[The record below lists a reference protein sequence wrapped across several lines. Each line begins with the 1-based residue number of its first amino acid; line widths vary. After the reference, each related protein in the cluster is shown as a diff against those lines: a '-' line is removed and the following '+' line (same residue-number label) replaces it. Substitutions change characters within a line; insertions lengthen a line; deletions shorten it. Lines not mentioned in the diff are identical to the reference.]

1 VSQARRLPAA
11 PDGILS
17 PMPPSTWDAVAAA
30 AVAALVAVC
39 LTPLAVRLAHRI
51 GAVDEPRARGLSDRP
66 MPRLGGVAIFAGVL
80 VAALLFLPLEGS
92 FGAIVAGAAIITV
105 IGALDDVFELT
116 APIKLAGQAAAA
128 LVPVLEGVRV
138 EDFTLPFVHRV
149 ELGDLGVPLTVLGIV
164 LIMNVVNFSD
174 GVDGLAAGVCAIAA
188 AAFVVIAFDL
198 ERANAAVLAAIIA
211 GAALGFLVHNFH
223 PATVFMGDCG
233 SNLLGLLLACVAVE
247 GTVKTQAVLA
257 LVLPLVVLAV
267 PFLDTTFVVLK
278 RLKYRKPI
286 YEADREHF
294 HHRMD
299 RIGFSTRQTVLYLYA
314 WTLMLAGL
322 AIALRFVPYSDD
334 GGRLHAG
341 WTAVIASLGVVA
353 IIASAYLVYVLEILK
368 FKRLNAIR
376 LRRVKPGASE
386 EEIDRDVA
394 ERLETGEFDAVRRET
409 EEFERL
415 GS

>member
-1 VSQARRLPAA
+1 M
-11 PDGILS
+11 
-17 PMPPSTWDAVAAA
+17 PMAPSTWDAVAAA
-30 AVAALVAVC
+30 AVAAVVVVC
-39 LTPLAVRLAHRI
+39 LTPLAVRLARRL

-66 MPRLGGVAIFAGVL
+66 MPRLGGVAIFGGV
-80 VAALLFLPLEGS
+80 VAAAALYLPLDGR
-92 FGAIVAGAAIITV
+92 FGAILLGAAIITAVGV
-105 IGALDDVFELT
+105 IDDIFELS
-116 APIKLAGQAAAA
+116 APVKLLGQTAAA
-128 LVPVLEGVRV
+128 LAPVLDGVRV
-138 EDFTLPFVHRV
+138 ADFTLPFVHRV
-149 ELGDLGVPLTVLGIV
+149 ELGDLGIPLTVAGIV

-257 LVLPLVVLAV
+257 LVLPLIVLAV

-278 RLKYRKPI
+278 RLKYRRPV
-286 YEADREHF
+286 YLADREHF

-299 RIGFSTRQTVLYLYA
+299 RIGFSTRRTVVYLYS

-322 AIALRFVPYSDD
+322 AIALRFVPYSDN

-341 WTAVIASLGVVA
+341 WTALMGGLGLIAVIASV
-353 IIASAYLVYVLEILK
+353 YLVYVLEILK
-368 FKRLNAIR
+368 FKRLDTIR
-376 LRRVKPGASE
+376 LRRIRPDASE
-386 EEIDRDVA
+386 REIDEDVA
-394 ERLETGEFDAVRRET
+394 ARLETGEFEAVRGET
-409 EEFERL
+409 EEFERVR
-415 GS
+415 S

>member
-1 VSQARRLPAA
+1 M
-11 PDGILS
+11 LS
-17 PMPPSTWDAVAAA
+17 AMAPSTWDAVAAA
-30 AVAALVAVC
+30 TVAALVAVC
-39 LTPLAVRLAHRI
+39 LTPLAVRLAHRV

-80 VAALLFLPLEGS
+80 VSAILFLPLDGR
-92 FGAIVAGAAIITV
+92 FGAIIAGAAVITIV
-105 IGALDDVFELT
+105 GALDDVFELS
-116 APIKLAGQAAAA
+116 APVKLAGQCAAA
-128 LVPVLEGVRV
+128 LIPVTEGVRV
-138 EDFTLPFVHRV
+138 ENFTLPFVHRV
-149 ELGDLGVPLTVLGIV
+149 ELGDLGIPLTVIGIV

-188 AAFVVIAFDL
+188 VAFVVIAFDL

-257 LVLPLVVLAV
+257 LVLPLIVLAV

-278 RLKYRKPI
+278 RLKYRRPV
-286 YEADREHF
+286 YQADREHF

-299 RIGFSTRQTVLYLYA
+299 RIGFSTRRTVLYLYA
-314 WTLMLAGL
+314 WTMMLAGL
-322 AIALRFVPYSDD
+322 ALALRFIPYSDN

-341 WTAVIASLGVVA
+341 WAGVMLGLGLLALIASV
-353 IIASAYLVYVLEILK
+353 YLVYVLEILK
-368 FKRLNAIR
+368 FKRLDAIR
-376 LRRVKPGASE
+376 LRRMKPDTSE
-386 EEIDRDVA
+386 EEIDSDVA
-394 ERLETGEFDAVRRET
+394 ARLETGEFDAVRRET

-415 GS
+415 GR

>member
-1 VSQARRLPAA
+1 
-11 PDGILS
+11 
-17 PMPPSTWDAVAAA
+17 MPPAPWDALAAA
-30 AVAALVAVC
+30 AVAAAIVVC
-39 LTPLAVRLAHRI
+39 LTPFAVRLARRI
-51 GAVDEPRARGLSDRP
+51 GAVDEPRARGLSERP
-66 MPRLGGVAIFAGVL
+66 MPRLGGAAIFAGVL
-80 VAALLFLPLEGS
+80 GASALFLPLDGRFGS
-92 FGAIVAGAAIITV
+92 ILLGATIITV
-105 IGALDDVFELT
+105 VGALDDVFELS
-116 APIKLAGQAAAA
+116 APLKLLGQTGAA
-128 LVPVLEGVRV
+128 LVPVLDGVRV
-138 EDFTLPFVHRV
+138 ADFTLPFVHRV
-149 ELGDLGVPLTVLGIV
+149 ELGDLGIPLTIAGIV

-198 ERANAAVLAAIIA
+198 DRANAAVLAAIIA

-257 LVLPLVVLAV
+257 LVLPLIVLAV
-267 PFLDTTFVVLK
+267 PFHDTTFVVLK
-278 RLKYRKPI
+278 RLKYRRPV

-299 RIGFSTRQTVLYLYA
+299 RIGFSTRRTVLYLYV

-322 AIALRFVPYSDD
+322 AIALRFVPYSDN
-334 GGRLHAG
+334 GGTLNLR
-341 WTAVIASLGVVA
+341 WTAVMAALGLLVLVASV
-353 IIASAYLVYVLEILK
+353 YLVYVLEILK
-368 FKRLNAIR
+368 FKRLDALR
-376 LRRVKPGASE
+376 LRRVKPTTTE
-386 EEIDRDVA
+386 EEIDADVA
-394 ERLETGEFDAVRRET
+394 ARLETGEFDAVRRET